1 MSNFWGKMQQ
11 KFGKYAIRNL
21 PLILTIIY
29 GFGYI
34 MESVISAK
42 GGMWSELLSLNF
54 YAIFHYGQ
62 VWRLVSWILI
72 PEPMNIFFVLI
83 ILYFY
88 YSLGRTLEKTM
99 GSFLFDVYVF
109 GGMIITV
116 LGALL
121 LYVFLTLAFGDAIA
135 SSDAE
140 SAMFYGAYPAL
151 YGGSYFWS
159 GIASNFGVYYIN
171 LSIFL
176 AFAILYPDVKVY
188 VFFVIPIKC
197 KVLGIIYV
205 AVLGFTIVFDFLAS
219 GKIYGMI
226 SLITIGA
233 SLLNTLIF
241 FLWVKRL
248 PRRTPRQVKR
258 QVEYKAKVKKAE
270 AKSRV
275 HKCEVCGQTSE
286 SNPNLS
292 FRYCSKCNGA
302 HEYCETHIFTHEH
315 IQ

>member
-21 PLILTIIY
+21 PLILTILY
-29 GFGYI
+29 GFGYV
-34 MESVISAK
+34 METVIGQR
-42 GGMWSELLSLNF
+42 GGAWSELLSLNF

-62 VWRLVSWILI
+62 VWRLISWILI

-83 ILYFY
+83 MLYFY
-88 YSLGRTLEKTM
+88 YSLGRTLERTM

-109 GGMIITV
+109 GGMILSV
-116 LGALL
+116 VGALL
-121 LYVFLTLAFGDAIA
+121 LYVALTLISGDYIAAFDASYINA
-135 SSDAE
+135 
-140 SAMFYGAYPAL
+140 YGELPVM
-151 YGGSYFWS
+151 YGGSYFWTQ
-159 GIASNFGVYYIN
+159 IAGEFGVYYIN

-188 VFFVIPIKC
+188 VFFVLPIKC

-205 AVLGFTIVFDFLAS
+205 AVLGFNIVLRFFGGPLS
-219 GKIYGMI
+219 G
-226 SLITIGA
+226 LIALVSIGT

-248 PRRTPRQVKR
+248 PRRTPKQVKR
-258 QVEYKAKVKKAE
+258 QVEYKAKIKAAE

-275 HKCEVCGQTSE
+275 HKCEICGQTSAG
-286 SNPNLS
+286 NPSLS
-292 FRYCSKCNGA
+292 FRFCSKCNGV

>member
-1 MSNFWGKMQQ
+1 MRNFWGKMQS
-11 KFGKYAIRNL
+11 KYGKYAIRNL
-21 PLILTIIY
+21 PLIMTIIY
-29 GFGYI
+29 GFGYV
-34 MESVISAK
+34 MEYVISAR

-62 VWRLVSWILI
+62 VWRLITWILI

-83 ILYFY
+83 MLYFY
-88 YSLGRTLEKTM
+88 YSLGRTLERTM

-109 GGMIITV
+109 GGLIITV
-116 LGALL
+116 IGALI
-121 LYVFLTLAFGDAIA
+121 LYFIMVFVFGDVIA
-135 SSDAE
+135 GAE
-140 SAMFYGAYPAL
+140 AGYEMCPVM
-151 YGGSYFWS
+151 YGGSYIWAD
-159 GIASNFGVYYIN
+159 IANNFSVFYIN

-205 AVLGFTIVFDFLAS
+205 IVLGFTIVINFIGGGLF
-219 GKIYGMI
+219 YGII
-226 SLITIGA
+226 SLVSIGA
-233 SLLNTLIF
+233 SLLNALIF
-241 FLWVKRL
+241 FLWIKKI
-248 PRRTPRQVKR
+248 PRRTPKQVKR
-258 QVEYKAKVKKAE
+258 QVEYKAKVKVAQ
-270 AKSRV
+270 AQSRV
-275 HKCEVCGQTSE
+275 HKCEICGQTSE

-315 IQ
+315 IK